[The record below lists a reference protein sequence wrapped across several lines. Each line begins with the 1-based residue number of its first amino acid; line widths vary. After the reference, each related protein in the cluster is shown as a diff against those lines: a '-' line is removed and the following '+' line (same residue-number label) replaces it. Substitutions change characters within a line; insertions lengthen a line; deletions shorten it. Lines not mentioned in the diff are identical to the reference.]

1 MFCMQNACVGRDKIV
16 QTETYSIEEEN
27 IISDMQFKPEPGNEL
42 ILTNNIQGNQSLMR
56 EVVNRTND
64 KNQKSLQ

>member
-16 QTETYSIEEEN
+16 QTETYSTEEEN

-42 ILTNNIQGNQSLMR
+42 ILTNNIQGSQSLMR
-56 EVVNRTND
+56 EVINRAND
-64 KNQKSLQ
+64 KNQKSLR